1 MRNLDH
7 GLKGPTFAIPLPPA
21 PTEQCEIVGPEMNGD
36 ASIRSMSG
44 IFYCGDNLEILT
56 TLNLVPAESV
66 DLIYLDP
73 PFNSQ
78 RTYNVVYKDSRAQAE
93 AFKDHW
99 SWEEA
104 APQYKRLLEDASTP
118 GKLKTLLRGLKELL
132 IDDDSDLLAYL
143 AMMAPRLFALYN
155 VLKPTGSLYL
165 HCDPTASHYL
175 KVILDAVFGVEGFTN
190 EVIWQRSTG
199 KSLQSRRLPN
209 NHDVLLSYQKTRDA
223 TWNSDATFVAYDP
236 DALDEKT
243 RTKYSQIDEH
253 GRRYQLDNLINPNPN
268 RPNLTYEFLGVT
280 RVWRWTRERM
290 EAAYAAGLVVQNRPG
305 GVPRYKRFL
314 DQQRGRPIGDVW
326 TDIPP
331 VNSQAAERL
340 GYPTQKPLSLLER
353 IVTISSNAG
362 DLVLDP
368 FCGCGTT
375 IEACA
380 RLGRRWVG
388 IDIARKAVEITEAR
402 FKKLELQAPTVEWY
416 PPDVDAALALAAR
429 SGLKF
434 EEWVRRKVRAVRRR
448 KHDRGIDGEAY
459 FRDERNQLTHVL
471 ISVKGGK
478 LNPSMVRELRGTIER
493 ERAPIGVLV
502 TANEPSKEM
511 KLEATHAGYLNVSD
525 ASGPIPRLQLVT
537 VSQLFEDRP
546 AIRAPGVN
554 VTEMPKPVVPEGEV
568 EQLNLR
574 LEPPKPLRKV
584 SKKSEEK
591 ARTKS
596 EPASKSKRRSA

>member
-1 MRNLDH
+1 VDMRNLYQ
-7 GLKGPTFAIPLPPA
+7 GVIAPTFVAPLTPA
-21 PTEQCEIVGPEMNGD
+21 PTEQCEIVGPEMNRD

-73 PFNSQ
+73 PFNSK
-78 RTYNVVYKDSRAQAE
+78 RTFNIVYKDSRAQTE

-99 SWEEA
+99 TWEEA
-104 APQYKRLLEDASTP
+104 APQYARLLEDSTTP
-118 GKLKTLLRGLKELL
+118 TKLKTLLRGLRDLL

-143 AMMAPRLFALYN
+143 AMMAPRLFALYG
-155 VLKPTGSLYL
+155 VLKPNGALYL

-175 KVILDAVFGVEGFTN
+175 KVILDAVFGVGSFTN
-190 EVIWQRSTG
+190 EVIWQRTNVHSDAKRWSPVSDT
-199 KSLQSRRLPN
+199 
-209 NHDVLLSYQKTRDA
+209 LLYYCKGRSF
-223 TWNSDATFVAYDP
+223 TWNAIYVPHSDEYVASKYRHQDP
-236 DALDEKT
+236 D
-243 RTKYSQIDEH
+243 
-253 GRRYQLDNLINPNPN
+253 GRRYRLDNMTSPNP
-268 RPNLTYEFLGVT
+268 RPNMMYE
-280 RVWRWTRERM
+280 WRGHASPPNGWRFSKETMTELH
-290 EAAYAAGLVVQNRPG
+290 AAGRIWYPDSKAKRPQ
-305 GVPRYKRFL
+305 YKRYL
-314 DQQRGRPIGDVW
+314 DEMTGTLLGNVW
-326 TDIPP
+326 TDIDPI
-331 VNSQAAERL
+331 NSRAAERL
-340 GYPTQKPLSLLER
+340 GYPTQKPLTLLER
-353 IVTISSNAG
+353 IINASSNKG

-375 IEACA
+375 IEASA
-380 RLGRRWVG
+380 RLGRRWIG
-388 IDIARKAVEITEAR
+388 IDIARKAAEITEDR
-402 FKKLELQAPTVEWY
+402 FKKLELEPPSIEWY

-511 KLEATHAGYLNVSD
+511 KLEATHAGYLSVSD
-525 ASGPIPRLQLVT
+525 VIGPIPRLQLVT

-574 LEPPKPLRKV
+574 LEPPKPPRKV

-596 EPASKSKRRSA
+596 GPMSKSKRRSA